1 MADHILKDIVERKW
15 QIVLFTVIAAAVA
28 FGISIALPEQY
39 LSQASLLPAN
49 SKLMDKQRL
58 YEDNIQELYSA
69 YGSAD
74 DLDRLFATM
83 HSGAVIH
90 QVADSLKL
98 AEHYELAG
106 RKNGKTLAQ
115 KKLEKN
121 IKLIRTEYGELQL
134 RVWDKDPAK
143 AEQIAAAL
151 VSRTQDVF
159 DGMFRSFYDRSLA
172 SLRSEL
178 STQKRTGDTLQV
190 SAGRLRVAGLEQRI
204 AEYEITR
211 LNPPAAFFVMEKPSV
226 STIADRPKILLNV
239 LISFLAAL
247 FTVIIWIAARRAMIS

>member
-178 STQKRTGDTLQV
+178 STQKSTGDTLQV

-226 STIADRPKILLNV
+226 STIADRPKILL
-239 LISFLAAL
+239 I
-247 FTVIIWIAARRAMIS
+247 TWIAARRAMIS

>member
-1 MADHILKDIVERKW
+1 MADHILKDFVERKW
-15 QIVLFTVIAAAVA
+15 QIVLFTVIASAVA
-28 FGISIALPEQY
+28 FGISMVLPEQY

-74 DLDRLFATM
+74 DLDRLLATM

-90 QVADSLKL
+90 HVADSLKM
-98 AEHYELAG
+98 AEHYELGG
-106 RKNGKTLAQ
+106 RKNAKTLAN

-134 RVWDKDPAK
+134 RVWDKDPFK

-151 VSRTQDVF
+151 ISRTQDVF

-172 SLRSEL
+172 SLRAEL
-178 STQKRTGDTLQV
+178 LTQKRASDTLLQI
-190 SAGRLRVAGLEQRI
+190 SGKLRIAGLEQRI

-226 STIADRPKILLNV
+226 STIPDRPKILLNV
-239 LISFLAAL
+239 LISFLASL
-247 FTVIIWIAARRAMIS
+247 FTVITWIAARRTMTT

>member
-1 MADHILKDIVERKW
+1 MAEQFFKDITEKKW
-15 QIVLFTVIAAAVA
+15 QILIFIAIATAVA
-28 FGISIALPEQY
+28 FGISVALPEQY

-69 YGSAD
+69 YGNAD

-83 HSGAVIH
+83 HSGAVVH
-90 QVADSLKL
+90 YVADSLNL
-98 AEHYELAG
+98 AAHYG
-106 RKNGKTLAQ
+106 FTGKKNEKTLAQ

-121 IKLIRTEYGELQL
+121 IKLVRTEYGELQV
-134 RVWDKDPAK
+134 RAWDKDPAK
-143 AEQIAAAL
+143 AEQITSAL
-151 VSRTQDVF
+151 VNRTQEVF
-159 DGMFRSFYDRSLA
+159 DDMFRSFYNRSLA
-172 SLRSEL
+172 SLKSEL
-178 STQKRTGDTLQV
+178 SRQERPVDT
-190 SAGRLRVAGLEQRI
+190 SNAPASRLRVAGLEQRI

-239 LISFLAAL
+239 LITLLASL
-247 FTVIIWIAARRAMIS
+247 FTVAAWIAAKRSMNQ

>member
-98 AEHYELAG
+98 AEHYEFEG
-106 RKNGKTLAQ
+106 RKNAKTLAQ

-134 RVWDKDPAK
+134 RVWDEDPAK
-143 AEQIAAAL
+143 AEQIATAL
-151 VSRTQDVF
+151 ISRTQDVF

-178 STQKRTGDTLQV
+178 STQKRTIDT
-190 SAGRLRVAGLEQRI
+190 AGTGRLRVAGLEQRI

-211 LNPPAAFFVMEKPSV
+211 LNPPAAFFVMERPSV

-247 FTVIIWIAARRAMIS
+247 FTVITWIAARRTMIS

>member
-1 MADHILKDIVERKW
+1 MTDSIVQDIADKKW
-15 QIVLFTVIAAAVA
+15 KIAV
-28 FGISIALPEQY
+28 FVSIASIVALAVSLFLPEQY

-69 YGSAD
+69 YGNAE

-90 QVADSLKL
+90 HVADSLKL
-98 AEHYELAG
+98 IDHYGLG
-106 RKNGKTLAQ
+106 DKKNAKAVAQ

-121 IKLIRTEYGELQL
+121 IKMLRTEYGELQL

-143 AEQIAAAL
+143 AEQIANAMIA
-151 VSRTQDVF
+151 RCQEVF
-159 DGMFRSFYDRSLA
+159 DGMFRSFYDRSIGSLNAELA
-172 SLRSEL
+172 A
-178 STQKRTGDTLQV
+178 KRQTGDSTAANRKHRL
-190 SAGRLRVAGLEQRI
+190 AGIEQKI
-204 AEYEITR
+204 EEYELTR

-226 STIADRPKILLNV
+226 STMPDRPKLLLNV
-239 LISFLAAL
+239 AISFLASL
-247 FTVIIWIAARRAMIS
+247 FTIIAWIAASRAMNQ

>member
-1 MADHILKDIVERKW
+1 MAEHFFKDIVEKKW
-15 QIVLFTVIAAAVA
+15 QILLFTCIATVVA
-28 FGISIALPEQY
+28 FAISIALPEQY

-69 YGSAD
+69 YGNAD

-83 HSGAVIH
+83 HSGAVVH
-90 QVADSLKL
+90 YVADSLNL
-98 AEHYELAG
+98 AAHYQLTG
-106 RKNGKTLAQ
+106 KKNEKTLAQ

-121 IKLIRTEYGELQL
+121 IKLLRTEYGELQV

-143 AEQIAAAL
+143 AEQIASAL
-151 VSRTQDVF
+151 INRTQNVF
-159 DGMFRSFYDRSLA
+159 DNMFRSFYDRSLE
-172 SLRSEL
+172 SLKSEL
-178 STQKRTGDTLQV
+178 SKQKLTADTIPV
-190 SAGRLRVAGLEQRI
+190 NAGRLRIAGLEQRI

-239 LISFLAAL
+239 LITMLASL
-247 FTVIIWIAARRAMIS
+247 FTVIAWIAAKRSMNQ